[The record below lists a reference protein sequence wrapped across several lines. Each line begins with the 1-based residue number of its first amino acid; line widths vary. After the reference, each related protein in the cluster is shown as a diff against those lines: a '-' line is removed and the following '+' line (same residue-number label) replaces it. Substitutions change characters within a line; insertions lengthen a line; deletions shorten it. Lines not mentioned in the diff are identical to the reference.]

1 MNPYARV
8 DFRRDAG
15 VVGGMR
21 IARRMK
27 IAVMMAAI
35 VSIVALLL
43 ISESRLTPEQRLE
56 LFESSHAYP

>member
-1 MNPYARV
+1 MNLYARV

-27 IAVMMAAI
+27 IAVMMAAM
-35 VSIVALLL
+35 VSIVALVL